1 MMKLSKKTFFSLLV
15 LVVLAAAGTLLVGC
29 RKKSDGSQQSGG
41 KVQIEFVSL
50 KREAVEIMNK
60 LIVDFEAANP
70 GIDIEQTIVP
80 DPERVLTT
88 RMASNDVPD
97 IFSQWPTVNFQQRVD
112 AGYIADISDLP
123 AIKNIKDDALKI
135 TRHNGKDWLVPIS
148 YNTMGVWYNKDIF
161 AKYNLATPKTWA
173 EFINVCKTLK
183 SNGVTPALICG
194 KELEPT
200 RQDMCVYLLTVPD
213 YDALYADYAAH
224 KVDLSKP
231 YGNQLRDMAR
241 RIIEYQ
247 SYAQADIMGSG
258 RDQLRS
264 DFASGKAAM
273 YIEGSWCIP
282 TFVAANPSLNFALMP
297 FPAVAASDTRVTAF
311 PGDFAITMS
320 ASAKHPAEARKFLE
334 FIASPVAATYYA
346 EKDGS
351 ISCIKGVTYVA
362 PQLADQMKVIDNG
375 QSKPPAD
382 VIWTTKQQ
390 DDIGAALQNLY
401 MTGDVEK
408 FVTTL
413 RDIWNNG

>member
-1 MMKLSKKTFFSLLV
+1 MKTVTRFLFLALIV
-15 LVVLAAAGTLLVGC
+15 LTAAGAAFAGP
-29 RKKSDGSQQSGG
+29 SSQGGG
-41 KVQIEFVSL
+41 KTRIEFVSL
-50 KREAVEIMNK
+50 KREAVDIMNK
-60 LIVDFEAANP
+60 LIADFEAANP
-70 GIDIEQTIVP
+70 TIDVEQTIVP

-97 IFSQWPTVNFQQRVD
+97 LFSQWPTVNFQQRVD
-112 AGYIADISDLP
+112 AGHIADISDLA
-123 AIKNIKDDALKI
+123 AIRNIKDDALKV
-135 TRHNGKDWLVPIS
+135 TRYKGKDWLIPIS

-161 AKYNLATPKTWA
+161 ARYNIAVPTTWA
-173 EFINVCKTLK
+173 EFISACKTLK
-183 SNGVTPALICG
+183 ANNITPALICG

-213 YDALYADYAAH
+213 YDTLQADWAARR
-224 KVDLSKP
+224 VDLSKP

-241 RIIEYQ
+241 RIVEYQ
-247 SYAQADIMGSG
+247 SYAQTDVIGSG
-258 RDQLRS
+258 RDQLRA
-264 DFASGKAAM
+264 DFASGRAAM

-282 TFVAANPSLNFALMP
+282 TFEAANPNLNFSLMP
-297 FPAVAASDTRVTAF
+297 LPAVNAADTRVTAF

-320 ASAKHPAEARKFLE
+320 SSAKYPAESRKFLE
-334 FIASPVAATYYA
+334 FITTPAAATYYA

-362 PQLADQMKVIDNG
+362 PQLADQQKVIDG
-375 QSKPPAD
+375 GRSRSPAD

-413 RDIWNNG
+413 RDVWNNG